1 MWIPFGLRAL
11 SSAAVPI
18 FFSVGSWTIDRR
30 RIPLTPIAGKSR
42 SQCLESTLPA
52 SYTRQI
58 SLLIG
63 PRSRSC
69 WPSTSDLAHHSGGA
83 IKSLGGYYGRGNRD
97 CGGQSD
103 GRKKS
108 RQRMDQ
114 DGWQYTP
121 LKTGGKSM
129 IVEKFVHRN
138 NPFLTRQAGQLS
150 HIRLCHSIKG
160 QASLCWTAST
170 DNVLLK
176 T

>member
-1 MWIPFGLRAL
+1 
-11 SSAAVPI
+11 
-18 FFSVGSWTIDRR
+18 
-30 RIPLTPIAGKSR
+30 LTPIAGKSR

-160 QASLCWTAST
+160 QASLDLQCRLTLDLNFS
-170 DNVLLK
+170 LK
-176 T
+176 VFSLRGHKPVQLTHQIVFLTLSKACKEF